1 MSEDMSGQVTDA
13 LGLPGVGIHAHRTLG
28 LATVDVAAT
37 VVAAALIA
45 LIPWHFGA
53 RRTYVL
59 RFGVTFAALM
69 ALGVLAHV
77 AFRVPTAL
85 NRAIGLA

>member
-1 MSEDMSGQVTDA
+1 MSGQVTDA
-13 LGLPGVGIHAHRTLG
+13 LGLPGVGVHAHRTLG
-28 LATVDVAAT
+28 LATVDVLAT

-45 LIPWHFGA
+45 LIPW
-53 RRTYVL
+53 RSRTAYL
-59 RFGVTFAALM
+59 PRFGLSLAALV

-77 AFRVPTAL
+77 AFRVPTAF